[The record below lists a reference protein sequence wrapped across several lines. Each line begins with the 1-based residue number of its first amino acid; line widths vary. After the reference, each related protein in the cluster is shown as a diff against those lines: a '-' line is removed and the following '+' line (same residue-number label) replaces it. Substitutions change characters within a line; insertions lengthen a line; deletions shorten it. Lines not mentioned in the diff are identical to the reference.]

1 MNYYK
6 MYNLYLNGRITST
19 EWYNYC
25 TEYLFN
31 NSMFVAVC
39 RRLKYR

>member
-1 MNYYK
+1 MTYHK

-19 EWYNYC
+19 EWYDFC
-25 TEYLFN
+25 LQYLFN
-31 NSMFVAVC
+31 NMEFVAVC